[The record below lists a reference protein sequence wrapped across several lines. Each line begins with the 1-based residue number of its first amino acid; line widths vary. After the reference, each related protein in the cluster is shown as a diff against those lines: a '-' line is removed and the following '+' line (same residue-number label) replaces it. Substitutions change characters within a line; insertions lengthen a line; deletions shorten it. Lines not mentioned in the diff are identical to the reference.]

1 MRPEIYLMLMGVP
14 CIVTAVI
21 SYRVNRDKA
30 REELSRA
37 IADDIPVEQMQKAED
52 QISVFYQENN
62 LASGESVD
70 RSVEQPKVLSEQEA
84 DYIAGALLMPLEDV
98 YQYLT
103 ENHYKEISPRQRV
116 KMAHKLRRRY
126 GVSSVI
132 AVRRIREVYMLKE
145 YKK

>member
-70 RSVEQPKVLSEQEA
+70 RSV
-84 DYIAGALLMPLEDV
+84 DIAGALLMPLEDV